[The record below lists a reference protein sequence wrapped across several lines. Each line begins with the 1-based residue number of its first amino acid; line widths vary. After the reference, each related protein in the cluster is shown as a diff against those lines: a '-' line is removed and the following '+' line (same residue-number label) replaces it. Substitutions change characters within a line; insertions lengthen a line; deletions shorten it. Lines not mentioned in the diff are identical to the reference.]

1 MQVEYWTGRGG
12 STLHLHHKHMVLLNF
27 FSNFYTQIY
36 HLLKGEGFVVLY
48 DGGELGS
55 TDRDRQVE
63 NCGLTA

>member
-12 STLHLHHKHMVLLNF
+12 STLHLHHKHMEAQL
-27 FSNFYTQIY
+27 SCA
-36 HLLKGEGFVVLY
+36 Y